1 MSVDL
6 AKSDR
11 NALDAEEAKALAS
24 EIIACTSPD
33 EAFDAGLILEN
44 HPGLAEHR
52 SVVVDL
58 AYEEFC
64 RRVEA
69 GEAAD
74 PKEFAR
80 RFPGVAQSLLKVL
93 EVHEYLEQHPNAFVK
108 KPSPGWP
115 EAGEQISGFTL
126 VREIGRGGFSRVFL
140 AREKGL
146 GDRDVVVKICKQA
159 NHEAAWLG
167 RLEHPHVVPVHS
179 VKLLPRRGFTV
190 ICMPHLGSATLAD
203 VIKEVFE
210 PENPSQRG
218 AAVLKAIE
226 RANQRHGL
234 PRNEREVDFAKLHW
248 TLRRGSY
255 AEAIVEIGAQICG
268 ALAYAHGKGIHHCD
282 VKPSNVLLTTAG
294 RSLLLDFNLSM
305 QHGGSGAIVGG
316 TLPYMAPEQLQFLL
330 AAKGEHLPQIDARSD
345 LFAFGVTM
353 FQTLTG
359 RLPFSAGD
367 PSDAREESARRLL
380 DQQRQG
386 RNLRGELERVVSPA
400 VARVISQCLAFDPDD
415 RPASAEDVAR
425 RLRDDLRVVP
435 RARRWAWSHRLAVT
449 VAALAFVLGAASVNA
464 GLARRHFFYCRQGI
478 ERFEAG
484 DFSAAIGW
492 LDWAISARGDYWEAY
507 VLRGDAKLR
516 ASQGEGLDPSARSQW
531 LTDASNDLDKPQG
544 QTLDAEWKPRLAD
557 CLTELGNLCY
567 QTGMDCLDAGECSAA
582 GQWFE
587 RAIGARSGFVQ
598 AVLFRGWA
606 DLKESQRAD
615 LDDAVRS
622 RLLRSAWESLQESWK
637 QTESAES
644 AASLAYCCAEMGNR
658 DEAAAF
664 FDSAAKR
671 GLKTPA
677 VLNNL
682 GYSLSKQ
689 RKFEEATARLRDAIR
704 LEPKLQAAHH
714 NLAEAEWKLALE
726 EFTKAK
732 ASRSLPSKDAAARQE
747 AKDAAARH
755 EARGMEL
762 YRSAFKHID
771 TARRTGP
778 RSTDLAFLAARIYAD
793 ASAAFQK
800 NPDPAVKAQGNELL
814 EQAWKSCQAALELS
828 LDPHTL
834 QQEVATYAP
843 KLAQD
848 PRFRQLLT
856 TSPGAAAPVPAALL
870 VDVYPD
876 VRERLKSTADGQS
889 GLRPLQPWRSHGIR

>member
-1 MSVDL
+1 MSLDL
-6 AKSDR
+6 AKPDR

-24 EIIACTSPD
+24 EIIAGTSPD
-33 EAFDAGLILEN
+33 EAFAAGLILEN

-52 SVVVDL
+52 SVVVEL

-93 EVHEYLEQHPNAFVK
+93 EVHKYLEQHPDAFVK

-115 EAGEQISGFTL
+115 QAGEQISGFAL

-159 NHEAAWLG
+159 NDEAAWLG
-167 RLEHPHVVPVHS
+167 RLDHPHVVPVHS
-179 VKLLPRRGFTV
+179 VKILPRRGFTV
-190 ICMPHLGSATLAD
+190 ICMPYLGGATLAD
-203 VIKEVFE
+203 VIKEVSE
-210 PENPSQRG
+210 TGNPGPRG
-218 AAVLKAIE
+218 TVVLKAIE
-226 RANQRHGL
+226 RANQQHGL
-234 PRNEREVDFAKLHW
+234 PKNERVVDLATLHW
-248 TLRRGSY
+248 TLRRGCY
-255 AEAIVEIGAQICG
+255 AEAIVEIGAQICD
-268 ALAYAHGKGIHHCD
+268 ALAYAHGKGVHHCD

-305 QHGGSGAIVGG
+305 QHGGTGAIVGG

-330 AAKGEHLPQIDARSD
+330 EAKGEHLPQIDARTD
-345 LFAFGVTM
+345 LFAFGVTI

-359 RLPFSAGD
+359 RLPFSPGD

-400 VARVISQCLAFDPDD
+400 VARVISQCLASDPDD

-425 RLRDDLRVVP
+425 RLRGDLRVLP
-435 RARRWAWSHRLAVT
+435 RARRWVWSHRLAVT
-449 VAALAFVLGAASVNA
+449 VAALAFVLAAASVNA

-492 LDWAISARGDYWEAY
+492 LDWAISARSDYWEAY

-516 ASQGEGLDPSARSQW
+516 ASQGEALDPSARSKW
-531 LTDASNDLDKPQG
+531 LMDASDDLDMARS
-544 QTLDAEWKPRLAD
+544 QTLGAGWKARLAD
-557 CLTELGNLCY
+557 CLTELGGLCY
-567 QTGMDCLDAGECSAA
+567 QTGIASLDAGEYSAA

-587 RAIGARSGFVQ
+587 RAINARSGFVQ
-598 AVLFRGWA
+598 AILFRGWA
-606 DLKESQRAD
+606 DLKESQRAG
-615 LDDAVRS
+615 LDDSARS
-622 RLLRSAWESLQESWK
+622 RLLRSAWDRFEESWK
-637 QTESAES
+637 QTDSAES
-644 AASLAYCCAEMGNR
+644 AASLAYCYAQMGNR
-658 DEAAAF
+658 DEVAAF
-664 FDSAAKR
+664 LDSAVKR

-689 RKFEEATARLRDAIR
+689 RRFVEAAARLQDAIR
-704 LEPKLQAAHH
+704 LDPKLQAAYH

-747 AKDAAARH
+747 AKVAAARR
-755 EARGMEL
+755 EARGVEL

-771 TARRTGP
+771 AARRTGP
-778 RSTDLAFLAARIYAD
+778 RSTDLEFLAARIYAD

-800 NPDPAVKAQGNELL
+800 NPDPAVKTQGDELL
-814 EQAWKSCQAALELS
+814 EQAWRSCQAALELS

-876 VRERLKSTADGQS
+876 VRERLKSTTDKQFGP
-889 GLRPLQPWRSHGIR
+889 GPLQP